1 MVSAMDRARGFTLI
15 EILVVISIIGLLATF
30 GYPAMTKFLAT
41 QAVRNAS
48 YDLFADLIYARSEAI
63 SRGTTVTVQ
72 GSSGVDWKLGWNV
85 RENAGGTTLRDQPA
99 RDSQIQF
106 TASQASVTFD
116 RNGRA
121 TNQMFFS
128 IIPAANITNTTDYM
142 KRCIRLD
149 PSGRP
154 KSSEGACA

>member
-1 MVSAMDRARGFTLI
+1 MRPRGFTLV
-15 EILVVISIIGLLATF
+15 EALVVLFIIGLLAAF
-30 GYPAMTKFLAT
+30 AFPAMTTLMAK
-41 QAVRNAS
+41 QSVRSIS

-63 SRGTTVTVQ
+63 NRGTTVSVVGASGTNWKQ
-72 GSSGVDWKLGWNV
+72 GWSV
-85 RENAGGTTLRDQPA
+85 RENEGNTTLRSQPA
-99 RDSQIQF
+99 RTAAVLF
-106 TASQASVTFD
+106 TASQATVTFD

-121 TNQMFFS
+121 DGAVTF
-128 IIPAANITNTTDYM
+128 NIVPEETTTQDDR